1 MSKEN
6 GFTPKVKGSK
16 QEDLILVPHRPVQ
29 KALTQLFLLTAYCA
43 IAVASFYVGQWVALR
58 DQTNAQTERDQL
70 RALVAEQEQN
80 LVQLREELVFFQQ
93 GNRVEKRASELLR
106 QENKDLQDRVAELEE
121 ENAHYHRVLT
131 PEKEDKGLVIGR
143 LELKP
148 TSELNRFRYNFNM
161 IQVAG
166 RQKVTGEAF
175 VTVMGIGNGE
185 KQEITL
191 EEISVNAEGS
201 KIRLGFRNFQA
212 IAGEIKLPQGFVPEQ
227 VEIIAQFTGRKAVR
241 LRKVYDW
248 KVQETN
254 FDVGQ
259 R

>member
-1 MSKEN
+1 MDNDQKI
-6 GFTPKVKGSK
+6 TPRVKGSK
-16 QEDLILVPHRPVQ
+16 QENLILVPHRPVQ
-29 KALTQLFLLTAYCA
+29 KAITQLLLIAAYCV
-43 IAVASFYVGQWVALR
+43 IAVASFYVGEWVTLR
-58 DQTNAQTERDQL
+58 DQSNAMDERDQL
-70 RALVAEQEQN
+70 MEIVADHEKN

-93 GNRVEKRASELLR
+93 GNQVEKRASELLR
-106 QENKDLQDRVAELEE
+106 KENKDLLDRVAELEE

-148 TSELNRFRYNFNM
+148 TSENNRFRYNFNM

-166 RQKVTGEAF
+166 RQRVTGEAF
-175 VTVMGIGNGE
+175 VKIMGIGEGI
-185 KQEITL
+185 KQEISL
-191 EEISVNAEGS
+191 EEITTDAEAA
-201 KIRLGFRNFQA
+201 KIKLGFRNFQA
-212 IAGEIKLPQGFVPEQ
+212 IAGEIKLPEGFVPEQ
-227 VEIIAQFTGRKAVR
+227 VEIVAQFTGRKAVR

-259 R
+259 G